1 MIEKLQKENFNIMYN
16 EIRAQNDLVSQD
28 NQIAKVKQSSAQ
40 RSLIKATEEIKLIK
54 KSIEEEKEAQRKLQQ
69 DIDILEKVSILKSSN
84 IFIIVIRTALPSK
97 KVQTTPMNAKP
108 SSKSK
113 SGSLRTGL
121 IKQTRN
127 LTKL

>member
-54 KSIEEEKEAQRKLQQ
+54 KSIEEEKESQRKLQQ
-69 DIDILEKVSILKSSN
+69 DIDILEKVG
-84 IFIIVIRTALPSK
+84 IFK
-97 KVQTTPMNAKP
+97 KF
-108 SSKSK
+108 
-113 SGSLRTGL
+113 
-121 IKQTRN
+121 
-127 LTKL
+127 

>member
-54 KSIEEEKEAQRKLQQ
+54 KSIEEEKESQRKLQQ
-69 DIDILEKVSILKSSN
+69 DIDILEKVGILKK
-84 IFIIVIRTALPSK
+84 F
-97 KVQTTPMNAKP
+97 
-108 SSKSK
+108 
-113 SGSLRTGL
+113 
-121 IKQTRN
+121 
-127 LTKL
+127 

>member
-69 DIDILEKVSILKSSN
+69 DIDILEKVGILKK
-84 IFIIVIRTALPSK
+84 F
-97 KVQTTPMNAKP
+97 
-108 SSKSK
+108 
-113 SGSLRTGL
+113 
-121 IKQTRN
+121 
-127 LTKL
+127 

>member
-69 DIDILEKVSILKSSN
+69 DIDILEKVG
-84 IFIIVIRTALPSK
+84 IFK
-97 KVQTTPMNAKP
+97 KF
-108 SSKSK
+108 
-113 SGSLRTGL
+113 
-121 IKQTRN
+121 
-127 LTKL
+127 